1 MAINT
6 TWKIDIG
13 TVAAPTDFTSR
24 VMSMNIRQSV
34 DVNVMGRGVCQITLL
49 NKDGALTPGGGG
61 TYSST
66 DWFAQGVFINALTDV
81 GAGAT
86 STDVFDGIIT
96 NFELQ
101 DNGVFST
108 VTLTAQDGLT
118 VGGKSPLQDLKGV
131 SGISR
136 PYITWLSTNI
146 KTTLADTSIY
156 PLLGKSNS
164 VGLVD
169 YVNSST
175 TFDNISNPTG
185 SSVYADGW
193 QINIIPTANDVCYA
207 TIIEEAVQAPYG
219 AVARYRVNAMPYDTT
234 RNAANSVDFEFAPE
248 GFVTGTK
255 LPFSANNFQ
264 QGFNI
269 DTLIN
274 VATVGG
280 QFATF
285 TSTSTNALT
294 YGQRTV
300 SFNNTGVSDNTFAQS
315 VAERLTNRYSTP
327 KFNVVELAIS
337 AKIVKQQADD
347 SAESFWRNLLSI
359 QKGLWQKTTITWT
372 GSGASAQTV
381 TCVIKGRTINV
392 TPENTDVSLFFGD
405 WVDNHSFILDT
416 DKLDID
422 RLG

>member
-24 VMSMNIRQSV
+24 VLSMSIRQSV
-34 DVNVMGRGVCQITLL
+34 DVNVMGRGTCVITLL

-66 DWFAQGVFINALTDV
+66 DWFAQGVFINALTDI
-81 GAGAT
+81 GAGST

-156 PLLGKSNS
+156 PLLGKPNS

-193 QINIIPTANDVCYA
+193 QVNIIPTANDVCYA

-248 GFVTGTK
+248 GSITGTK

-264 QGFNI
+264 QAFNI

-315 VAERLTNRYSTP
+315 VAQRLTNRYSTP
-327 KFNVVELAIS
+327 KFNVVELATS
-337 AKIVKQQADD
+337 AKLVKQKADD

-359 QKGLWQKTTITWT
+359 EKGLWQKTTITWT

>member
-6 TWKIDIG
+6 TWKVDIG

-34 DVNVMGRGVCQITLL
+34 DVNVMGRGVCRITLL

-66 DWFAQGVFINALTDV
+66 DWFAQGVFINALTDI
-81 GAGAT
+81 GAGST

-146 KTTLADTSIY
+146 KTTIADTSIY
-156 PLLGKSNS
+156 PLLGKPNS

-175 TFDNISNPTG
+175 TFHNISNPTG

-193 QINIIPTANDVCYA
+193 QVNIIPTANDVCYA

-248 GFVTGTK
+248 GSVTGTK
-255 LPFSANNFQ
+255 LPFSANNFAQ
-264 QGFNI
+264 AFNI

-285 TSTSTNALT
+285 TSTSSNALT

-327 KFNVVELAIS
+327 KFNVVELTTS

>member
-1 MAINT
+1 
-6 TWKIDIG
+6 
-13 TVAAPTDFTSR
+13 
-24 VMSMNIRQSV
+24 
-34 DVNVMGRGVCQITLL
+34 
-49 NKDGALTPGGGG
+49 
-61 TYSST
+61 
-66 DWFAQGVFINALTDV
+66 
-81 GAGAT
+81 
-86 STDVFDGIIT
+86 
-96 NFELQ
+96 
-101 DNGVFST
+101 
-108 VTLTAQDGLT
+108 LTAQDGLT

-156 PLLGKSNS
+156 PLLGKPNS

-248 GFVTGTK
+248 GSITGTK
-255 LPFSANNFQ
+255 LPFSANNFKQ
-264 QGFNI
+264 AFNI

-285 TSTSTNALT
+285 TSTSSNALT

-315 VAERLTNRYSTP
+315 VAQRLTNRYSTP

-337 AKIVKQQADD
+337 AKLVKQEADD

-359 QKGLWQKTTITWT
+359 EKGLWQKTTITWT

-392 TPENTDVSLFFGD
+392 TPSNTDVSLFFGD

>member
-24 VMSMNIRQSV
+24 VLSMSIRQSV
-34 DVNVMGRGVCQITLL
+34 DVNVMGRGTCVITLL

-66 DWFAQGVFINALTDV
+66 DWFAQGVFINALTDI
-81 GAGAT
+81 GAGST

-146 KTTLADTSIY
+146 KTTIADTSIY
-156 PLLGKSNS
+156 PLLGKPNS

-193 QINIIPTANDVCYA
+193 QVNIIPTANDVCYA

-248 GFVTGTK
+248 GSITGTK

-264 QGFNI
+264 QAFNI

-315 VAERLTNRYSTP
+315 VAQRLTNRYSTP
-327 KFNVVELAIS
+327 KFNVVELATS
-337 AKIVKQQADD
+337 AKLVKQKADD

-359 QKGLWQKTTITWT
+359 EKGLWQKTTITWT

>member
-6 TWKIDIG
+6 TWKVDIG

-24 VMSMNIRQSV
+24 VLSMSIRQSV
-34 DVNVMGRGVCQITLL
+34 DVNVMGRGTCVITLL

-66 DWFAQGVFINALTDV
+66 DWFAQGVFINALTDI

-101 DNGVFST
+101 DDGVFST

-131 SGISR
+131 VGISR

-146 KTTLADTSIY
+146 KTTIADTSIY
-156 PLLGKSNS
+156 PLLGKPNS

-193 QINIIPTANDVCYA
+193 QVNIIPTANDVCYA

-248 GFVTGTK
+248 GSVTGTK
-255 LPFSANNFQ
+255 LPFSANNFEQ
-264 QGFNI
+264 AFNI
-269 DTLIN
+269 DSLIN

-285 TSTSTNALT
+285 TSTSSNALT

-315 VAERLTNRYSTP
+315 VAQRLTNRYSTP
-327 KFNVVELAIS
+327 KFTVVQLATS
-337 AKIVKQQADD
+337 AKLVKQDADD

-392 TPENTDVSLFFGD
+392 TPANTDVSLLFGD
-405 WVDNHSFILDT
+405 WVDNHGFILDT